1 MKLFTK
7 GFANNFFSTLILLA
21 FTTPLIAGGP
31 WTQQKGKGFA
41 QVSFSFIPTYDGI
54 YNSDGD
60 NFTTNRD
67 VSDITT
73 QLYAEYGITP
83 FLTLSA
89 DLPLKFVSTADDVRE
104 GSFPEELES
113 GSKNALG
120 NVGIALKAG
129 KRFNALLAAITLK
142 TELPAGEPDAATGLA
157 TGVDAFGI
165 TPGVSL
171 GTSGEKY
178 YVSGDIGLRFRNNDF
193 SDDFLF
199 AGEAGAR
206 VANRFWL
213 VGVLDVRQ
221 TITDPA
227 NITGNTFQTGLYA
240 DGQEWVAT
248 GVKVLADI
256 NPRFGIS
263 LSSFGAFD
271 GNLVASSPSYTLGAF
286 WKF

>member
-1 MKLFTK
+1 MKLFTRTT
-7 GFANNFFSTLILLA
+7 ANTIFLITVLMMA
-21 FTTPLIAGGP
+21 AAPLMAGGP

-41 QVSFSFIPTYDGI
+41 QVSFSLIPTYDGI
-54 YNSDGD
+54 YNSNGD

-73 QLYAEYGITP
+73 QIYAEYGIAP

-89 DLPLKFVSTADDVRE
+89 DLPVKFVSTGEDVRN
-104 GSFPEELES
+104 GSFPNTLES

-120 NVGIALKAG
+120 NVGLALKAG
-129 KRFNALLAAITLK
+129 KRFNSLQAAITLK
-142 TELPAGEPDAATGLA
+142 TELPAGEADAATGLA

-165 TPGVSL
+165 APGISL

-227 NITGNTFQTGLYA
+227 NISGNTFQTGLYA

-271 GNLVASSPSYTLGAF
+271 GNRVASSPSYTLGAF